1 MVKFKKAEYNY
12 SKLGR
17 ITFIRG
23 LRITVGAVAAVFGLR
38 MLTRGHLADAIVRWF
53 ARSLSISEKEADLIY
68 FKIVTVNM
76 QFILALV
83 IIIFVFLLF
92 HMLLDTYKR
101 YFDEVVTGIDKLM
114 EERAAISLSPEL
126 ESVGHKLADVKRT
139 LAERADKAKRAEQ
152 QKNDLVVYLAH
163 DIKTPLTS
171 VIGYLSLLDETPDMP
186 DEEKAKYI
194 HTAWEKANRLR
205 ILVNEF
211 FEITRSHSE
220 ALPLQKTKVDLYYMI
235 AQISDELYP
244 QLNACGKI
252 IENHVDEDISVYG
265 DSDKLARVFNNIL
278 KNAIS
283 YSAENSVI
291 KVSARELSEWTVIQ
305 FENDGEIP
313 EDKLNVIFDKFCR
326 LSNARL
332 SETGG
337 SGLGLAIAKNIIV
350 LHGGQIRAESSNGRT
365 AFIIEIPS
373 ASSDCHGR
381 GYLSAK

>member
-1 MVKFKKAEYNY
+1 MVKFKKAKYNY

-53 ARSLSISEKEADLIY
+53 ARSLSISEMEADLLY

-126 ESVGHKLADVKRT
+126 ESVEHKLADVKRT

-220 ALPLQKTKVDLYYMI
+220 SLPLHKTKVDLFYMI

-291 KVSARELSEWTVIQ
+291 KVSARELSEWTVIR

>member
-1 MVKFKKAEYNY
+1 MEKFKNTKYNY
-12 SKLGR
+12 SKLGH

-23 LRITVGAVAAVFGLR
+23 LWITVGAVAAVFALR
-38 MLTRGHLADAIVRWF
+38 MLTRGHLADAIVGWF

-126 ESVGHKLADVKRT
+126 ESVEHKLADVKRT

-205 ILVNEF
+205 NLVNEF

-283 YSAENSVI
+283 YSTDNSVI
-291 KVSARELSEWTVIQ
+291 KVSAKELSEWTVIQ

-313 EDKLNVIFDKFCR
+313 EEKLNVIFDKFCR

-350 LHGGQIRAESSNGRT
+350 LHGGQIKAESSNGRT
-365 AFIIEIPS
+365 AFIIEIPLD
-373 ASSDCHGR
+373 SS
-381 GYLSAK
+381 KIPVTKP

>member
-1 MVKFKKAEYNY
+1 
-12 SKLGR
+12 
-17 ITFIRG
+17 
-23 LRITVGAVAAVFGLR
+23 
-38 MLTRGHLADAIVRWF
+38 
-53 ARSLSISEKEADLIY
+53 
-68 FKIVTVNM
+68 M

-126 ESVGHKLADVKRT
+126 ESVEHKLSDVKRT

-205 ILVNEF
+205 TLVNEF

-220 ALPLQKTKVDLYYMI
+220 SLPLQKTKVDLYYMI

-252 IENHVDEDISVYG
+252 IENHVDEEISVYG

-278 KNAIS
+278 KNAIT
-283 YSAENSVI
+283 YSEDNSVI

-350 LHGGQIRAESSNGRT
+350 LHGGQIKAESSNGRT

-373 ASSDCHGR
+373 ASSKVSVTAG
-381 GYLSAK
+381 GIQYE

>member
-1 MVKFKKAEYNY
+1 MGKFKKTKYNY

-23 LRITVGAVAAVFGLR
+23 LWITMGAVAAVFGLR
-38 MLTRGHLADAIVRWF
+38 MLTRGHLADAIVGWI
-53 ARSLSISEKEADLIY
+53 ARSPSISEQEADLIY

-126 ESVGHKLADVKRT
+126 ESVEHKLADVKRT

-205 ILVNEF
+205 TLVNEF

-220 ALPLQKTKVDLYYMI
+220 SLPLHKAKIDLFYMI

-291 KVSARELSEWTVIQ
+291 KVSARELSEWTVIR

-337 SGLGLAIAKNIIV
+337 SGLGLAYHFNLPDRTGGESDDYII
-350 LHGGQIRAESSNGRT
+350 H
-365 AFIIEIPS
+365 
-373 ASSDCHGR
+373 
-381 GYLSAK
+381 

>member
-1 MVKFKKAEYNY
+1 MGKFKNTKYNY
-12 SKLGR
+12 SKLGH

-23 LRITVGAVAAVFGLR
+23 LWITVGAVAAVFALL
-38 MLTRGHLADAIVRWF
+38 MLTRGHLADAIVGWF

-126 ESVGHKLADVKRT
+126 ESVEHKLADVKRT

-205 ILVNEF
+205 NLVNEF

-283 YSAENSVI
+283 YSTDNSVI
-291 KVSARELSEWTVIQ
+291 KVSAKELSEWTVIQ

-313 EDKLNVIFDKFCR
+313 EEKLNVIFDKFCR

-350 LHGGQIRAESSNGRT
+350 LHGGQIKAESSNGRT
-365 AFIIEIPS
+365 AFIIEIPLD
-373 ASSDCHGR
+373 SS
-381 GYLSAK
+381 KIPVTKP

>member
-1 MVKFKKAEYNY
+1 MDIKLVKFKKAEYNY

-23 LRITVGAVAAVFGLR
+23 LWITVGAVAAVFVLR
-38 MLTRGHLADAIVRWF
+38 MLTRGHLADAIVEWI
-53 ARSLSISEKEADLIY
+53 ARILSISENEADLIY
-68 FKIVTVNM
+68 FQMVTANM

-126 ESVGHKLADVKRT
+126 ESVEHKLSDVKRT

-220 ALPLQKTKVDLYYMI
+220 SLPLQKTKVDLYYMI

-252 IENHVDEDISVYG
+252 IENHVEEDISVYG

-283 YSAENSVI
+283 YSEDNSAI
-291 KVSARELSEWTVIQ
+291 SVSAKEFPEKTVIR
-305 FENDGEIP
+305 FENKGNIP
-313 EDKLNVIFDKFCR
+313 NDKLNLVFDKFYR
-326 LSNARL
+326 LNSARQ
-332 SETGG
+332 SDTGG
-337 SGLGLAIAKNIIV
+337 SGLGLAIAKDIV
-350 LHGGQIRAESSNGRT
+350 TLHGGRIQAESNNGYT

-373 ASSDCHGR
+373 AVCKDLGMAS
-381 GYLSAK
+381 

>member
-23 LRITVGAVAAVFGLR
+23 LWITVGAVAAVFVLR
-38 MLTRGHLADAIVRWF
+38 MLTRGHLADAIVEWI
-53 ARSLSISEKEADLIY
+53 ARILSISENEADLIY
-68 FKIVTVNM
+68 FQMVTANM

-126 ESVGHKLADVKRT
+126 ESVEHKLSDVKRT

-220 ALPLQKTKVDLYYMI
+220 SLPLQKTKVDLYYMI

-283 YSAENSVI
+283 YSEENSVI

-337 SGLGLAIAKNIIV
+337 SGLGLAIAKNIIL
-350 LHGGQIRAESSNGRT
+350 LHGGQIKAESSNGRT
-365 AFIIEIPS
+365 AFIVEIPS
-373 ASSDCHGR
+373 DSSKISVTAS
-381 GYLSAK
+381 

>member
-23 LRITVGAVAAVFGLR
+23 LWITVGAVAAVFVLR
-38 MLTRGHLADAIVRWF
+38 MLTRGHLADAIVEWI
-53 ARSLSISEKEADLIY
+53 ARILSISENEADLIY
-68 FKIVTVNM
+68 FQMVTANM

-126 ESVGHKLADVKRT
+126 ESVEHKLSDVKRT

-220 ALPLQKTKVDLYYMI
+220 SLPLQKTKVDLYYMI

-252 IENHVDEDISVYG
+252 IENHVEEDISVYG

-283 YSAENSVI
+283 YSEENSVI

-313 EDKLNVIFDKFCR
+313 EEKLNVIFDKFCR

-337 SGLGLAIAKNIIV
+337 SGLGLAIAKNIIL
-350 LHGGQIRAESSNGRT
+350 LHGGQIKAESSNGRT
-365 AFIIEIPS
+365 AFIVEIPS
-373 ASSDCHGR
+373 EFNSR
-381 GYLSAK
+381 VRSAVSP

>member
-1 MVKFKKAEYNY
+1 MVKFKKAKYNY

-101 YFDEVVTGIDKLM
+101 YFDEVVAGIDKLM
-114 EERAAISLSPEL
+114 EERAAITLSPEL
-126 ESVGHKLADVKRT
+126 ESVEHKLADVKRT
-139 LAERADKAKRAEQ
+139 LAERADEAKRAEQ

-220 ALPLQKTKVDLYYMI
+220 SLPLHKTKVDLFYMI

-252 IENHVDEDISVYG
+252 IENHVDEDISLYG

-291 KVSARELSEWTVIQ
+291 KVSARELSEWTVIR

-373 ASSDCHGR
+373 ASSKI
-381 GYLSAK
+381 SVTAS

>member
-23 LRITVGAVAAVFGLR
+23 LWITVGAVAAVFVLR
-38 MLTRGHLADAIVRWF
+38 MLTRGHLADAIVEWI
-53 ARSLSISEKEADLIY
+53 AHILSISENEADLIY
-68 FKIVTVNM
+68 FQMVTANM

-126 ESVGHKLADVKRT
+126 ESVEHKLSDVKRT

-220 ALPLQKTKVDLYYMI
+220 SLPLQKTKVDLYYMI

-283 YSAENSVI
+283 YSEDNSVI
-291 KVSARELSEWTVIQ
+291 KVSAIELSEWTVIQ

-337 SGLGLAIAKNIIV
+337 SGLGLAIAKNIIL
-350 LHGGQIRAESSNGRT
+350 LHGGQIKAESSNGRT
-365 AFIIEIPS
+365 AFIVEIPS
-373 ASSDCHGR
+373 EFNSR
-381 GYLSAK
+381 VRSAVSP